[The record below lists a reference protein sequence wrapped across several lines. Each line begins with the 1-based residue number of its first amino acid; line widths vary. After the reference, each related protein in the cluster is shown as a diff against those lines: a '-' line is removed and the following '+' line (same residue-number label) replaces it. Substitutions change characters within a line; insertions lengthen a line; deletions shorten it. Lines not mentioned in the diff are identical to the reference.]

1 MLIVAGW
8 IRVDPA
14 DRQAYL
20 ADSAVVVEQ
29 ARSTPGC
36 LDFVLSADLV
46 DPGRINVH
54 ERWNS
59 ETELL
64 AFRGDGANHEQQI
77 AVLDA
82 DVQRYEIA
90 AVGPA

>member
-8 IRVDPA
+8 IRVDPTE
-14 DRQAYL
+14 RQAYL
-20 ADSAVVVEQ
+20 DDSAAVVDQ
-29 ARSTPGC
+29 ARAAPGC
-36 LDFVLSADLV
+36 LDFALSADVV

-54 ERWNS
+54 ERWDS
-59 ETELL
+59 EIELL
-64 AFRGDGANHEQQI
+64 AFRGDGSNDDQLV

>member
-14 DRQAYL
+14 ERESYL
-20 ADSAVVVEQ
+20 TSSAEVVGE
-29 ARSTPGC
+29 ARSAPGC
-36 LDFVLSADLV
+36 LDFALSADLV

-54 ERWNS
+54 ERWES
-59 ETELL
+59 EIELL
-64 AFRGDGANHEQQI
+64 AFRGSGPSDELQI

-82 DVQRYEIA
+82 DVQRFEISE
-90 AVGPA
+90 VGPA